1 MIQHKQLLV
10 REGTMAQ
17 MLGISKA
24 YLIKLRYARKVPCLK
39 IGRAV
44 RYDPHEVVIALEKFA
59 VREVV

>member
-1 MIQHKQLLV
+1 
-10 REGTMAQ
+10 MAR

-39 IGRAV
+39 IGRSV

-59 VREVV
+59 VREESK